1 MNPFAKQ
8 IQSKSWIC
16 FGKSPR
22 SQKFYRLTSY
32 TMVRPGTAVLLLGAA
47 LAIPSAALTPKF
59 STEIVHKVAKRAPSP
74 DVLTDNVVALTRV
87 VSSTSSFGPL
97 HKRAAN
103 GTATFTN
110 PFQYLYRAEIT
121 FGNET
126 FSVIVDTGSSDTWV
140 AQEGYQCLDAN
151 AAPVDVRSMQHCF
164 PCLWFADFCLPI
176 QGVS

>member
-1 MNPFAKQ
+1 
-8 IQSKSWIC
+8 
-16 FGKSPR
+16 
-22 SQKFYRLTSY
+22 
-32 TMVRPGTAVLLLGAA
+32 MVRPGTAVLLLGAA